1 MLVEFAGKVWASVL
15 ETLEVD
21 CFVVRDAVAPAHE
34 HDALPLEGQ
43 GTDGGGISFAAR
55 HLLLEIE
62 LGPLA
67 MEHRLA
73 GVFEEAL
80 VSKVRPGPA
89 AMDPALIFAAFLSDR
104 RGPAVL
110 LDSDSALVA
119 GALGAKSAGQAWCQ
133 GRASAREAFPD

>member
-1 MLVEFAGKVWASVL
+1 
-15 ETLEVD
+15 
-21 CFVVRDAVAPAHE
+21 
-34 HDALPLEGQ
+34 
-43 GTDGGGISFAAR
+43 
-55 HLLLEIE
+55 
-62 LGPLA
+62 

-89 AMDPALIFAAFLSDR
+89 AMDPVLIFAAFLSDR

-133 GRASAREAFPD
+133 WSGQRQGSFPRLKHRYVGRRVARSWSRTL